1 MEYCFYGITPVDD
14 PYNPTASFRYVYFV
28 YTAFG
33 AQLQPNTATF
43 SSPQPCSTLTI
54 SFTHLLG
61 SITDLYLLTLD
72 YICTSQ
78 PRAALTFESLV
89 SGHQRYGL
97 S

>member
-1 MEYCFYGITPVDD
+1 MEYRFYGITPVDD
-14 PYNPTASFRYVYFV
+14 PYNLTASFRYVYFV

-54 SFTHLLG
+54 G